1 MLFYRFWF
9 VGGIMRKDLMKIKD
23 KKNKL
28 LKKRDD
34 IDKEIENLNL
44 EEQRIMKEE
53 IYTVFEKSKISFEEF
68 LEKLSNK
75 EKKNETHK

>member
-1 MLFYRFWF
+1 
-9 VGGIMRKDLMKIKD
+9 MRKDLMKIKD
-23 KKNKL
+23 KRNKL

-53 IYTVFEKSKISFEEF
+53 IYTVFEKSNISFEEF

-75 EKKNETHK
+75 EKRNETHK

>member
-1 MLFYRFWF
+1 
-9 VGGIMRKDLMKIKD
+9 MRKDLMKIKD

-53 IYTVFEKSKISFEEF
+53 IYTVFEKSNISFEEF
-68 LEKLSNK
+68 LEKLLNK
-75 EKKNETHK
+75 EKRNETHK

>member
-1 MLFYRFWF
+1 
-9 VGGIMRKDLMKIKD
+9 MRKDLMKIKD
-23 KKNKL
+23 KRNKL

-53 IYTVFEKSKISFEEF
+53 ICTVFEKSNISFEEF

-75 EKKNETHK
+75 EKRNETHK

>member
-1 MLFYRFWF
+1 
-9 VGGIMRKDLMKIKD
+9 MRKDLMKIKD

-34 IDKEIENLNL
+34 INKEIEDLNL

-53 IYTVFEKSKISFEEF
+53 IYTVFEKSNISFEDF

-75 EKKNETHK
+75 EKRNETHK

>member
-1 MLFYRFWF
+1 
-9 VGGIMRKDLMKIKD
+9 MRKDLMKIKD
-23 KKNKL
+23 KRNKL

-53 IYTVFEKSKISFEEF
+53 VYTVFEKSNISFEEF

>member
-1 MLFYRFWF
+1 
-9 VGGIMRKDLMKIKD
+9 MRKDLIKIKD
-23 KKNKL
+23 KRNKL

-53 IYTVFEKSKISFEEF
+53 IYTVFEKSNISFEEF
-68 LEKLSNK
+68 LDKLSNR
-75 EKKNETHK
+75 EKSNETHK

>member
-1 MLFYRFWF
+1 
-9 VGGIMRKDLMKIKD
+9 MRKDLMKIKD

-28 LKKRDD
+28 LKKRDE
-34 IDKEIENLNL
+34 INKEIENLNL

-53 IYTVFEKSKISFEEF
+53 IYTVFEKSNISFEDF

-75 EKKNETHK
+75 EKRNETHK

>member
-1 MLFYRFWF
+1 
-9 VGGIMRKDLMKIKD
+9 MRKDLMKIKD

-44 EEQRIMKEE
+44 EEQRIMKY
-53 IYTVFEKSKISFEEF
+53 IQSLRSQT
-68 LEKLSNK
+68 
-75 EKKNETHK
+75 

>member
-1 MLFYRFWF
+1 
-9 VGGIMRKDLMKIKD
+9 MRKDLMKIKD

-44 EEQRIMKEE
+44 EEQIIMKEE
-53 IYTVFEKSKISFEEF
+53 IYTVFEKSNISFEEF
-68 LEKLSNK
+68 LEKLLNK
-75 EKKNETHK
+75 ENRNETHK

>member
-1 MLFYRFWF
+1 
-9 VGGIMRKDLMKIKD
+9 MRKDLMKIKD

-53 IYTVFEKSKISFEEF
+53 IYTVFEKSNISFEDF

-75 EKKNETHK
+75 EKRNETHK

>member
-1 MLFYRFWF
+1 
-9 VGGIMRKDLMKIKD
+9 MRKDLMKIKD

-34 IDKEIENLNL
+34 INKEIEDLNL

-53 IYTVFEKSKISFEEF
+53 IYTVFEKSNISFEEF
-68 LEKLSNK
+68 LERLSNK
-75 EKKNETHK
+75 EKKNETYK

>member
-1 MLFYRFWF
+1 
-9 VGGIMRKDLMKIKD
+9 MRKDLIKIKD

-53 IYTVFEKSKISFEEF
+53 IYTVFEKSNISFEEF
-68 LEKLSNK
+68 LDKLLNK

>member
-1 MLFYRFWF
+1 
-9 VGGIMRKDLMKIKD
+9 MRKDLIKIKD

-28 LKKRDD
+28 LKKRAD

-53 IYTVFEKSKISFEEF
+53 IYTVFEKLNISFEDF

>member
-1 MLFYRFWF
+1 
-9 VGGIMRKDLMKIKD
+9 MRKDLMKIKG

-53 IYTVFEKSKISFEEF
+53 IYTVFEKSNISFEDF

-75 EKKNETHK
+75 EKRNETHK

>member
-1 MLFYRFWF
+1 
-9 VGGIMRKDLMKIKD
+9 MRKDLMKIKD
-23 KKNKL
+23 RKNKL

-53 IYTVFEKSKISFEEF
+53 IYTVFEKSNISFEEF

-75 EKKNETHK
+75 EKRNETHK

>member
-1 MLFYRFWF
+1 
-9 VGGIMRKDLMKIKD
+9 MRKDLMKIKD

>member
-1 MLFYRFWF
+1 
-9 VGGIMRKDLMKIKD
+9 MRKDLMKIKD
-23 KKNKL
+23 KRNKL

-44 EEQRIMKEE
+44 EEQRIIKEE
-53 IYTVFEKSKISFEEF
+53 IYTVFEKSNISFEEF

-75 EKKNETHK
+75 EKRNETHK

>member
-1 MLFYRFWF
+1 
-9 VGGIMRKDLMKIKD
+9 MRKDLIKIKD

-34 IDKEIENLNL
+34 INKEIENLNL

-53 IYTVFEKSKISFEEF
+53 IYTVFEKSNISFEEF
-68 LEKLSNK
+68 LEKLLNK
-75 EKKNETHK
+75 EKRNETHK